1 MEDNIRM
8 TSTERQALLTQYRQS
23 RDPRMR
29 LRAHIILLLA
39 QGYSWALISAVLFCS
54 TRTIARN
61 RVIGSNRA
69 IESDEY

>member
-1 MEDNIRM
+1 
-8 TSTERQALLTQYRQS
+8 
-23 RDPRMR
+23 MR